1 MFFIALLLFSFYYS
15 NTPTRIFVAVA
26 SAMLAALTVWCI
38 GRAWES
44 SDGREVWT
52 SSLLPS
58 ISRAFSHGRVKCH
71 DLFAVISRRGHPSS
85 QAPDGAE
92 SVLPMSVRE
101 EGGAV

>member
-26 SAMLAALTVWCI
+26 SAMLAALTVWCV

-58 ISRAFSHGRVKCH
+58 ISRAFSHCREKCH
-71 DLFAVISRRGHPSS
+71 NILLRRGHPSH
-85 QAPDGAE
+85 APDGAE
-92 SVLPMSVRE
+92 SVLSMSVRE